1 LKLLPSLAMV
11 FTYAGAAFFRFDD
24 EARIVQAW
32 VLGDLVSRFNQL
44 GLKDVSLLGSA

>member
-1 LKLLPSLAMV
+1 MV